1 MAKINKNYSNG
12 EITVVWQPDLC
23 IHSTKCF
30 KGLSAVFNPQQRPWI
45 NMEAAS
51 TEEIRKQVEQCPSGA
66 LSFIM
71 NNERKVMAESM
82 VSIDVSDN
90 GPYIIRGPANIKY
103 KGKEE
108 LRDSGTIAL
117 CRCGGSSNK
126 PYCDGTHRKV
136 EFKG

>member
-108 LRDSGTIAL
+108 LRDSRTIAL

-136 EFKG
+136 KFKG